1 MREVCWNFEEIKQ
14 WSPLFGSD
22 SEKLTFGYDDTKKEF
37 KNDDIIY
44 NDIKWVTKSNGI
56 PENYDTIIEDDIA
69 EEIKQKIKEI
79 RLNKQDEDDDQ
90 PLYIDKANLILN
102 PNVMNKTQTPHL
114 NTLFA
119 KDNIKEKCVD

>member
-114 NTLFA
+114 
-119 KDNIKEKCVD
+119 KQKKH